1 MRLFI
6 AIDFNKEVKDNLE
19 NIIMELKKSSI
30 QGNFVDCN
38 NLHVTLSFLGE
49 LESDQLV
56 QKAMDE
62 AVKKTNLEEFI
73 IVINGLGKFKGREG
87 NILWAGI
94 EQNKKLYHLQKCL
107 TQELKTSGFH
117 VEDREYKPHLTLA
130 RKTVMETGFHFEQF
144 SIKISPIEQKIS
156 KISLM
161 KSEMVK
167 GKLVYTKIYEKSL
180 S

>member
-19 NIIMELKKSSI
+19 NIIKELKKSSI

-38 NLHVTLSFLGE
+38 NLHLTLSFLGE
-49 LESDQLV
+49 LESDKLV
-56 QKAMDE
+56 QEAMDE
-62 AVKKTNLEEFI
+62 AVKKANVEELI
-73 IVINGLGKFKGREG
+73 ISLKGLGKFKGREG
-87 NILWAGI
+87 DILWAGI
-94 EQNKKLYHLQKCL
+94 EQNKNLYHLQNYL

-130 RKTVMETGFHFEQF
+130 RKAVMETGFHFEQF
-144 SIKISPIEQKIS
+144 SIKMPPIEEKVS
-156 KISLM
+156 KIRLM